1 MFNFPDTFKRENID
15 YITLNPLRQFA
26 KNNNIDSVRSSTRRR
41 DIIDAI
47 TEYANESSENE
58 KAVNDWIDL
67 SIRSGKKDIAIKKI
81 SLDKQQKHNFLSREY
96 LEKKLN
102 LFLPEEGK
110 RHFSCNAYD
119 ETYKLIR
126 YDIDH
131 LEYGD
136 RVSLYLCK
144 TIIAED
150 DSRQIYPAICDIFV
164 DSNILI
170 TKIKPRTH
178 IYEDKGNQ
186 GKGQKISTV
195 RESERVIEF
204 IADALEIVIKA
215 DETLTYMDFKEKLY
229 RMMEDCTQTPTEII
243 NQIESSDEKIR
254 FIAMQ
259 IKDEICKVDETYF
272 DDIFTDIKNLVEKY
286 ICITVPD
293 KSIFTNGKDVYPIEM
308 AATDEEDSYLKQ
320 AAALE
325 QALQSKAIFYDNK
338 KMLQKNKRCDGIT
351 FAFRRKGGRDIF
363 SMRFLI
369 TQKGCAIKLY
379 EYAEEDEIN
388 AAVFT
393 FLNS

>member
-1 MFNFPDTFKRENID
+1 MFNFPDTFKRENVG
-15 YITLNPLRQFA
+15 YITLDPLKQFV
-26 KNNNIDSVRSSTRRR
+26 KKENIDGVKYNTHRR

-47 TEYANESSENE
+47 TDYANCSPENE

-67 SIRSGKKDIAIKKI
+67 SIRSGKKDIVIKKI
-81 SLDKQQKHNFLSREY
+81 SLDEQQKNDFLNEEY
-96 LEKKLN
+96 LEEKLN
-102 LFLPEEGK
+102 EILPEEGK
-110 RHFSCNAYD
+110 RHFSCNVYD

-126 YDIDH
+126 YDINQS
-131 LEYGD
+131 ECGNK
-136 RVSLYLCK
+136 VSLYLCK

-150 DSRQIYPAICDIFV
+150 NSRQIYPALCDIFV
-164 DSNILI
+164 DSNILM
-170 TKIKPRTH
+170 TRIKPRTH
-178 IYEDKGNQ
+178 IYEDNGNQ
-186 GKGQKISTV
+186 EKGALISTS
-195 RESERVIEF
+195 RESERVVEYV
-204 IADALEIVIKA
+204 ADALGIVVKN

-229 RMMEDCTQTPTEII
+229 RMMDDCTQTPKEII
-243 NQIESSDEKIR
+243 DRIENNNEKINM
-254 FIAMQ
+254 IASQ
-259 IKDEICKVDETYF
+259 IKEDICDVDERYF
-272 DDIFTDIKNLVEKY
+272 NDILTDIKNLVEKY
-286 ICITVPD
+286 ICITTPD
-293 KSIFTNGKDVYPIEM
+293 KTIFTRGKDIYPIEM

-338 KMLQKNKRCDGIT
+338 KMLQKNKSCDGIT